1 MSVIVC
7 EMTHSFNDLLEWFD
21 FKFHSRNLQLKL
33 QHESLK
39 ARVWNCAAEIIS
51 SNQFFFCNAKSLIMI
66 VFNLKDISTLRKLC
80 LMMNTLLWPILV
92 YPSKSINRKCIF
104 FAFSLSLGA
113 IPVYLQWR
121 NVYFIQVNI
130 TSNHLAIRNDCI
142 LFAKSIIKW
151 AVLYQPTECYVYLFV
166 DLMIA
171 FVCSQFEIHS
181 CVFFLPACVC

>member
-1 MSVIVC
+1 MEQSILSFSKLTAYFIWPINVKCAQKKNLIGNSDDMSVIVC

-113 IPVYLQWR
+113 ILVYL
-121 NVYFIQVNI
+121 
-130 TSNHLAIRNDCI
+130 
-142 LFAKSIIKW
+142 
-151 AVLYQPTECYVYLFV
+151 
-166 DLMIA
+166 
-171 FVCSQFEIHS
+171 
-181 CVFFLPACVC
+181 